1 MGEPLTSLLCLARF
15 PTLPLPSAPALP
27 QIQGTQHNS
36 ISGTLRARYDLS
48 LLTQLTSTATETF
61 PLGAQLAGAG
71 KQGTEPS
78 RALTLGPGLGCFTE
92 HPMEPLNQ
100 SACGHLMER
109 GYYKEDDWEVK
120 TRLGSMKPPSERNI

>member
-15 PTLPLPSAPALP
+15 PTLPLPPAPVLP
-27 QIQGTQHNS
+27 QIQGSQHNS

-71 KQGTEPS
+71 KQGTAPLEPS
-78 RALTLGPGLGCFTE
+78 LWALVWDASLGIPWS
-92 HPMEPLNQ
+92 H
-100 SACGHLMER
+100 
-109 GYYKEDDWEVK
+109 
-120 TRLGSMKPPSERNI
+120 